1 MSQLEFMRRDCS
13 AGRAL
18 RTCVCMEASAILELE
33 LRSAGLSHHFARSFV
48 TASRRISLLCGSL
61 QVLLSHTIH
70 KLTAAMLCSGASAW
84 FRSAMFFVPLA
95 ALVKAYWPL
104 RRGLLQ
110 GLAMDGRL
118 GAPAALADAL
128 LGRGL
133 LLLLVL

>member
-1 MSQLEFMRRDCS
+1 
-13 AGRAL
+13 
-18 RTCVCMEASAILELE
+18 
-33 LRSAGLSHHFARSFV
+33 
-48 TASRRISLLCGSL
+48 
-61 QVLLSHTIH
+61 
-70 KLTAAMLCSGASAW
+70 MLCSGASAW
-84 FRSAMFFVPLA
+84 FRSAMFFLPLA